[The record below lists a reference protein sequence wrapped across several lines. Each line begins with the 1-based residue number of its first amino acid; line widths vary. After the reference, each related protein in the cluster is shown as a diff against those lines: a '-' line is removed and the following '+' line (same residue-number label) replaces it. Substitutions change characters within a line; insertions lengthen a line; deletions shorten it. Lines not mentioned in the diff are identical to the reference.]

1 MCSSLLEGLHARAIW
16 SLSANQ
22 SALKVLKLLHK
33 WEVEIKCS
41 LTATM
46 KNVHRWGV
54 FYAWSKFSLLRFS
67 WEQRHILLC
76 TFWKEFEMGFSTVVS
91 VSLCVWLF
99 QNPWKK
105 IQRGVIPIHVFAIPI
120 CCWRTHCTP
129 ICVSVSSWQFRK
141 KKVWCGLLG
150 ILPKWGPRVIVWSC
164 WRWLLVRQPLL
175 LHHCWGV
182 CLVLLKYTHGFSLSK
197 AHDY

>member
-1 MCSSLLEGLHARAIW
+1 MCSSLQEGLHARAIW
-16 SLSANQ
+16 SLSTNQ

-54 FYAWSKFSLLRFS
+54 FYVWNKFSLLRFS
-67 WEQRHILLC
+67 WEERHILPC

-120 CCWRTHCTP
+120 CCWRTVCTTGSKLTWRERSP
-129 ICVSVSSWQFRK
+129 ICVSVCSWQFRQK
-141 KKVWCGLLG
+141 KCGVG
-150 ILPKWGPRVIVWSC
+150 CWEFYPNGDQGSSYGPA
-164 WRWLLVRQPLL
+164 
-175 LHHCWGV
+175 GD
-182 CLVLLKYTHGFSLSK
+182 GF
-197 AHDY
+197 